1 MKFVSLLVIASL
13 VSSFSFAQKNEVVAV
28 VGSKKITVEE
38 FNKKYEEVRR
48 LTTNPPPK
56 TVFLEDLVRFE
67 VGVQEA
73 AKRGMENDPVVQDR
87 FKQEMYKALLEKEIG
102 MTVQKIPVSE
112 KEMQEWYKNNPEL
125 RSSHILVEFKPGA
138 SAEQIAEAKKRAT
151 DIWAEVQ
158 KSKRPFEELVKL
170 YSDDTLSKQAGGD
183 VGWQS
188 RVTLVPAY
196 YDALMSMKIGELKG
210 LIETQFGFHIIK
222 LTGKRSYENAN
233 KRQIRAAVFDEKR
246 KAIFNG
252 YFEKLKKGYS
262 IKTNP
267 ELLK

>member
-1 MKFVSLLVIASL
+1 MKLVSLVVIASL
-13 VSSFSFAQKNEVVAV
+13 VSSFAFAQKNDVVAV
-28 VGSKKITVEE
+28 VGNKKITLDE
-38 FNKKYEEVRR
+38 FNKKYDEIRK
-48 LTTNPPPK
+48 LTTNAPSK
-56 TVFLEDLVRFE
+56 ALFLEDLVRFE

-73 AKRGMENDPVVQDR
+73 TKRGLENDPIVQDK
-87 FKQEMYKALLEKEIG
+87 FKQELYKSLLEKEIG
-102 MTVQKIPVSE
+102 GTVQKTQVTD
-112 KEMQEWYKNNPEL
+112 KEMQAWYKNNPEF
-125 RSSHILVEFKPGA
+125 RSSHILIEFKPGA
-138 SAEQIAEAKKRAT
+138 TAEQIAEAKKRAT
-151 DIWAEVQ
+151 EILEEVQ

-170 YSDDTLSKQAGGD
+170 YSDDTYSKAAGGD

-196 YDALMSMKIGELKG
+196 YDSLMTMKIGQVKG
-210 LIETQFGFHIIK
+210 LVETRFGFHIIK
-222 LTGKRSYENAN
+222 LTGQRSYENAD

-246 KAIFNG
+246 KAIFNN